1 MKNTVVFDL
10 DGTLTDSAPGI
21 FNAIKYLQSKMELS
35 PLSSA
40 QLRSCVGP
48 PLNESFMRLWGVD
61 FNTAESFVKIYR
73 EYYLPTGIFE
83 NSVYPGMKQVLEHL
97 RNNNIRCLICS
108 AKPTSMIHTVLD
120 HFELSNYFDE
130 ISGVALTGKLPTKGE
145 RLKAML
151 DGKNAYMIG
160 DRKDDIIGAREA
172 GIKSV
177 GVLWGYGS
185 LEELSKNGADFIV
198 SSAEELKS
206 TLVFD

>member
-21 FNAIKYLQSKMELS
+21 FNAIKYLQNKMNLT
-35 PLSSA
+35 PLSEE

-48 PLNESFMRLWGVD
+48 PLNESFMRLWGVN
-61 FNTAESFVKIYR
+61 FETAEEFVKIYR

-83 NSVYPGMKQVLEHL
+83 NTVYDGINELLKSLKA
-97 RNNNIRCLICS
+97 NDIRLLICS
-108 AKPTSMIHTVLD
+108 AKPTSMINTVLE
-120 HFELSNYFDE
+120 HFDILKYFDQ

-151 DGKNAYMIG
+151 EDKNAFMVG

-172 GIKSV
+172 GIKSI

-185 LEELSKNGADFIV
+185 IKELTDSGADYIV
-198 SSAEELKS
+198 SSASELKD
-206 TLVFD
+206 LLRF

>member
-21 FNAIKYLQSKMELS
+21 FNAIKYLQNKMNLT
-35 PLSSA
+35 PLSEE

-48 PLNESFMRLWGVD
+48 PLNESFMRLWGVN
-61 FNTAESFVKIYR
+61 FETAEEFVKIYR
-73 EYYLPTGIFE
+73 EYYLPIGIFE
-83 NSVYPGMKQVLEHL
+83 NTVYDGINELLKSLKA
-97 RNNNIRCLICS
+97 NDIRLLICS
-108 AKPTSMIHTVLD
+108 AKPTSMINTVLE
-120 HFELSNYFDE
+120 HFDILKYFDQ

-151 DGKNAYMIG
+151 EDKNAFMVG

-172 GIKSV
+172 GIKSI

-185 LEELSKNGADFIV
+185 IKELTDSGADYIV
-198 SSAEELKS
+198 SSASELKD
-206 TLVFD
+206 LLRF

>member
-21 FNAIKYLQSKMELS
+21 FNAIKYLQNKMNLT
-35 PLSSA
+35 PLSEE

-48 PLNESFMRLWGVD
+48 PLNESFMRLWGVN
-61 FNTAESFVKIYR
+61 FETAEEFVKIYR

-83 NSVYPGMKQVLEHL
+83 NTVYDGINELLKSLKA
-97 RNNNIRCLICS
+97 NDIRLLICS
-108 AKPTSMIHTVLD
+108 AKPTSMINTVLE
-120 HFELSNYFDE
+120 HFDILKYFDQ

-151 DGKNAYMIG
+151 EDKNAYMVG

-172 GIKSV
+172 GIKSI

-185 LEELSKNGADFIV
+185 IKELTDSGADYIV
-198 SSAEELKS
+198 SSASELKD
-206 TLVFD
+206 LLRF